1 MQTGVVVVVVHACNP
16 NAWEAE
22 VGTLKFDANL
32 DYKTRPRL
40 TQTTK
45 MLPGGSVAK
54 IPCSQTDK

>member
-1 MQTGVVVVVVHACNP
+1 MQTGVVVHACNP

-45 MLPGGSVAK
+45 MLPGGSV
-54 IPCSQTDK
+54 D